1 MITVTEAA
9 ARQLEA
15 LLVEKDAPGKGLRVF
30 VERGGCAGLQY
41 GMTLDDANDGDAV
54 VEQAGV
60 KVLVDPES
68 AAFLRGATLDYAD
81 DLAGTGFRLN
91 NPNAARSCGCG
102 TSFEPAEEEAAAG
115 HAAH

>member
-1 MITVTEAA
+1 MIIVTEAA
-9 ARQLEA
+9 ARQLGA

-41 GMTLDDANDGDAV
+41 GMTLDDANEEDAV
-54 VEQAGV
+54 IEQDGV
-60 KVLVDPES
+60 KVLVDAES
-68 AAFLRGATLDYAD
+68 ANFLRGATLDYAD
-81 DLAGTGFRLN
+81 DLAGTGFRLS

-102 TSFEPAEEEAAAG
+102 TSFEPSGDEVTAE